1 MTTNRKLAAFVL
13 AAGVG
18 AMNLVTLAASA
29 QADEY
34 RGHGDRSRGTN
45 YSRPAPRFAGRDEH
59 RDHRGAGRAIGAIT
73 LGALMA
79 AAIIASEGS
88 RHRDRD
94 YDRD

>member
-1 MTTNRKLAAFVL
+1 MTANRKLATL
-13 AAGVG
+13 ALATGIG
-18 AMNLVTLAASA
+18 AMNLVTLGAAA
-29 QADEY
+29 QAGEY
-34 RGHGDRSRGTN
+34 RHGHRDGGQH

-59 RDHRGAGRAIGAIT
+59 RDHRGPGRAIGAIT

-88 RHRDRD
+88 RHRD

>member
-1 MTTNRKLAAFVL
+1 MTINRKLATFAL

-18 AMNLVTLAASA
+18 AMNLVALGSSA
-29 QADEY
+29 MADEHR
-34 RGHGDRSRGTN
+34 RGNSDRGTHF
-45 YSRPAPRFAGRDEH
+45 SRPAPRYAVREEH
-59 RDHRGAGRAIGAIT
+59 RDHRGPGRAIGAIT

-88 RHRDRD
+88 HHRD